1 MPDLVNESWEKNST
15 PRAPSPIGESA
26 QSTMKSWDDCGIEEK
41 IERLRDALRG
51 QRYLAGLISQIN
63 GDIERLGDHN
73 HDALGRVVV
82 GFRHDRGVIAQ
93 GVTKANDLLD

>member
-1 MPDLVNESWEKNST
+1 MPDLVNKPWTGAETTAKERS
-15 PRAPSPIGESA
+15 PRGESA
-26 QSTMKSWDDCGIEEK
+26 QSMKSWDDCGIEEK

-51 QRYLAGLISQIN
+51 QRYLAGLISRIN

-93 GVTKANDLLD
+93 GVTKANDLLA

>member
-1 MPDLVNESWEKNST
+1 MPDLVNEPWEQNS
-15 PRAPSPIGESA
+15 PRAPDPIKEGA
-26 QSTMKSWDDCGIEEK
+26 PSTVKRWDDCGIEEK

-51 QRYLAGLISQIN
+51 QRYLAGLISRIN

-93 GVTKANDLLD
+93 GVTKANDLLA